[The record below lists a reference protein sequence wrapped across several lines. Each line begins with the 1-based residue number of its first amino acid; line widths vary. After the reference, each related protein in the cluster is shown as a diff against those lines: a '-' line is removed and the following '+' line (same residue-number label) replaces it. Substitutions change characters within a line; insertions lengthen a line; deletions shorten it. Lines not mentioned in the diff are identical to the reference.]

1 MPGVG
6 GGAGSEKAAITNEHQ
21 ELLGVADM
29 FIILIMVMTLQL
41 YTCQSSSTVHF
52 KYV

>member
-6 GGAGSEKAAITNEHQ
+6 GGAGSEKATITNEHQ

-29 FIILIMVMTLQL
+29 FITLIMVMTSQL
-41 YTCQSSSTVHF
+41 YTCQSSSAVHF
-52 KYV
+52 KCV